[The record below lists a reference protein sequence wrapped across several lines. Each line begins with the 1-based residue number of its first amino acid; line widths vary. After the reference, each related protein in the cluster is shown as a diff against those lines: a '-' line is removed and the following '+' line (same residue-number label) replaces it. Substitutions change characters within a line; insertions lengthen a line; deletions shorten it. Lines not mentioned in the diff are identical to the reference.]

1 MSETKDIVSAAIGA
15 LDGKKAENIRHYDV
29 RGKSSVTDEIVVAS
43 ATSAP
48 HLRSLSV
55 AVQRALRESCGE
67 GARVSGDAE
76 SAWIVLDYVDVMIH
90 LFLPEAREYYDIESL
105 WG

>member
-1 MSETKDIVSAAIGA
+1 VCG
-15 LDGKKAENIRHYDV
+15 R
-29 RGKSSVTDEIVVAS
+29 SSVTDAVVVAS
-43 ATSAP
+43 ASSTP

-55 AVQRALRESCGE
+55 AVQRALREGCGE
-67 GARVSGDAE
+67 GARVSGDAD

-105 WG
+105 WK